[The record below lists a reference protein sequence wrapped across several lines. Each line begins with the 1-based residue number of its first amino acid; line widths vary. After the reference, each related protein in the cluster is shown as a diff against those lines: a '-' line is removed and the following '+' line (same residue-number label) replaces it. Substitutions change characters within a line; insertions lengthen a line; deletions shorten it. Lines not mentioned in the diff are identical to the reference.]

1 MKRDRVIFVLFLSPL
16 IAFMI
21 IMVFV
26 PFVIALL
33 SSFGLT
39 EVAEGLTGEFTLN
52 GYVTFFDPSEPNI
65 QCLLFTIE
73 VTFVAT
79 FLSTAIGYFL
89 ALFFK
94 FRDVK
99 LTKGISM
106 ILRIPLFT
114 PYLIAAFM
122 WFTLLFPSGY
132 IGIIF
137 KKLIVEYFGLM
148 DKPLALISD
157 PLGIGIIMCSVW
169 MRFPVAFMIIYGLFE
184 MIDPSL
190 EEAGRNLGAKT
201 WTIVRRIYFPLTKYG
216 LLSAITLN
224 FLFLFIAFSIP
235 FILGASW
242 PQFLSVFIYIN
253 AKDTGNWLM
262 GYTTSIIYI
271 VISLLISFI
280 YTISFRRTGQQ

>member
-1 MKRDRVIFVLFLSPL
+1 
-16 IAFMI
+16 
-21 IMVFV
+21 MV
-26 PFVIALL
+26 
-33 SSFGLT
+33 
-39 EVAEGLTGEFTLN
+39 
-52 GYVTFFDPSEPNI
+52 
-65 QCLLFTIE
+65 
-73 VTFVAT
+73 
-79 FLSTAIGYFL
+79 
-89 ALFFK
+89 K
-94 FRDVK
+94 
-99 LTKGISM
+99 
-106 ILRIPLFT
+106 
-114 PYLIAAFM
+114 
-122 WFTLLFPSGY
+122 SG
-132 IGIIF
+132 
-137 KKLIVEYFGLM
+137 
-148 DKPLALISD
+148 
-157 PLGIGIIMCSVW
+157 
-169 MRFPVAFMIIYGLFE
+169 FPVAFMKIYGLFE
-184 MIDPSL
+184 MLDPSL